1 MNMMILSGYL
11 NEYDDFVSEVEAGFI
26 PSENL
31 VIVCTGSQGE
41 KRSALYRIAYN
52 AHQHI
57 NLEFGD
63 VVIFSSKDIP
73 GNEKSINNLKNLL
86 VRQKIEIITSDD
98 ELVHVSGHANADELK
113 DMYQWTRP
121 YLSIP
126 VHGESIHLV
135 EHGKIA
141 QSCQVPVVK
150 IIDNGSLLK
159 IAPNEPNIVN
169 KIETGKMIVE
179 GGKIYKSESDFMR
192 ERKKYSNEGII
203 MVTIIIHI
211 IWYTIRQ

>member
-1 MNMMILSGYL
+1 M
-11 NEYDDFVSEVEAGFI
+11 
-26 PSENL
+26 
-31 VIVCTGSQGE
+31 
-41 KRSALYRIAYN
+41 
-52 AHQHI
+52 
-57 NLEFGD
+57 
-63 VVIFSSKDIP
+63 
-73 GNEKSINNLKNLL
+73 
-86 VRQKIEIITSDD
+86 IEIITSDD

-150 IIDNGSLLK
+150 IIDIGSLLK

-169 KIETGKMIVE
+169 KIKA
-179 GGKIYKSESDFMR
+179 F
-192 ERKKYSNEGII
+192 KYF
-203 MVTIIIHI
+203 
-211 IWYTIRQ
+211 